1 MIIKID
7 NKGMFDLKDLFPLKE
22 VRKIHYY
29 CFGKLTK
36 GKVRLYLFD
45 KTKKEIFPK
54 LRKRGKAKKV

>member
-1 MIIKID
+1 
-7 NKGMFDLKDLFPLKE
+7 MFDLKDLFPLKE